1 MRSYVLDSYT
11 MLAYF
16 QNEDG
21 AQSVQQLLAESVLG
35 ESALFISCI
44 NLGEIAYITRRKAGP
59 ETADLLVSAVD
70 MLPIEV
76 VDATRELALSA
87 AEVKAGYAISYA
99 DCFALALAKQVGGV
113 VVTGDPEFKKV
124 GDFVPIQWLPPN
136 RKSLSQK
143 ESDPHVKA

>member
-1 MRSYVLDSYT
+1 MRSYVLDSYA

-59 ETADLLVSAVD
+59 ETADVLVSAID

-76 VDATRELALSA
+76 VDVTRELALSA
-87 AEVKAGYAISYA
+87 AEIKAGYSISYA

-124 GDFVPIQWLPPN
+124 GDLVPIQWLPP
-136 RKSLSQK
+136 KQEK
-143 ESDPHVKA
+143 PKPKGE

>member
-1 MRSYVLDSYT
+1 MDSYA

-59 ETADLLVSAVD
+59 E
-70 MLPIEV
+70 
-76 VDATRELALSA
+76 RR
-87 AEVKAGYAISYA
+87 IS
-99 DCFALALAKQVGGV
+99 
-113 VVTGDPEFKKV
+113 
-124 GDFVPIQWLPPN
+124 
-136 RKSLSQK
+136 
-143 ESDPHVKA
+143 